1 MKTLNKICKNLFGHT
16 TIPRNTLA
24 LVPGNIHIFKKKK
37 KSELKPILLVY
48 FQEICKA
55 NLSASF
61 INIDR

>member
-16 TIPRNTLA
+16 TIPRNTFA

-37 KSELKPILLVY
+37 YELKPILPVY

-61 INIDR
+61 NNIDR